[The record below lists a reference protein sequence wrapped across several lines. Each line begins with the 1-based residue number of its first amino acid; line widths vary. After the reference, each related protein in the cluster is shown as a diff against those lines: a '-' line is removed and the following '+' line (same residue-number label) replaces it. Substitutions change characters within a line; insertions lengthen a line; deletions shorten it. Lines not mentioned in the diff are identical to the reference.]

1 MGLHE
6 ILCPDSGS
14 RKQSGHG
21 GNHASD
27 GNLYG
32 NPTFASLLLWRT
44 TLAETKR
51 NYKECTDP
59 DHRSWHCAYDF
70 YLSWTLTP
78 ADYPP
83 YRARPSQAADLGI
96 PAKPE
101 DASPP
106 G

>member
-21 GNHASD
+21 GNHDSD

-32 NPTFASLLLWRT
+32 NPAFAS
-44 TLAETKR
+44 
-51 NYKECTDP
+51 P